1 MNSIDSLQYFVPEL
15 IIIGTAL
22 LAIIYDLTPDSK
34 HNNGTAYIAL
44 GGIALTLIAIFSAG
58 LPSEFLFDG
67 MIKIDGF
74 SIYFKVIVL
83 VTTAA
88 TIIFSMQS
96 DELDP
101 NTKGEYY
108 SILIAVN
115 LGMFLMASST
125 NLLIA
130 YLALETVSI
139 ASYILAGFLT
149 HNRRSSEAA
158 FKYIIYGAVASGT
171 MLFGLSLIFGL
182 TGTASIPEIGT
193 RLAEVIAEPN
203 SRLAVTVAT
212 VFVMTGLGYK
222 IASVPFHMWGPDVYE
237 GAPIPVTAFL
247 SVASKAAG
255 FALLIRIFYLGFGQI
270 TDLSTTNWT
279 ILLAVVSALTMTFG
293 NLAALPQNN
302 VKRLL
307 AYSSIA
313 HGGYLLMGAVL
324 LNDTGIKAILFYL
337 TIYLFMN
344 LGAFFVVI
352 LVSNRLGG
360 EMIENYRN
368 LISRA
373 PLLAVSM
380 ALFLFSLTGLPPLAG
395 FSGKWLLFTA
405 ALEGGLYWLVVVAA
419 LNSAVSLY
427 YYIRVVRAMFF
438 EKSDEETPL
447 TFTFANQLLLLF
459 FAVPTILLFVF
470 WEPSYQVIE
479 TVIRGFTPDPV
490 SKITA
495 TISQ

>member
-15 IIIGTAL
+15 LIIGTAL

-44 GGIALTLIAIFSAG
+44 GGIVLTLIAIFSTG
-58 LPSEFLFDG
+58 LPSESLFSG
-67 MIKIDGF
+67 MIQIDGF
-74 SIYFKVIVL
+74 AIYFKVIVL
-83 VTTAA
+83 VATAA

-115 LGMFLMASST
+115 LGMFMMAAST
-125 NLLIA
+125 NLLLA

-193 RLAEVIAEPN
+193 KLAEVVADPS

-212 VFVMTGLGYK
+212 VFVLTGLGYK

-270 TDLSTTNWT
+270 TDLSATNWT
-279 ILLAVVSALTMTFG
+279 LLLAVVSALTMTFG

-313 HGGYLLMGAVL
+313 HGGYLLMGVVL

-352 LVSNRLGG
+352 LVANQLGG
-360 EMIENYRN
+360 EMIHNYRN

-380 ALFLFSLTGLPPLAG
+380 AIFLFSLTGLPPLAG
-395 FSGKWLLFTA
+395 FSGKWVLFTA
-405 ALEGGLYWLVVVAA
+405 ALEGNLYWLVIVAA
-419 LNSAVSLY
+419 LNSAISLY
-427 YYIRVVRAMFF
+427 YYIRIVKAMFF
-438 EKSDEETPL
+438 EQTDDETVL
-447 TFTFANQLLLLF
+447 AFSFGNQFLLLF
-459 FAVPTILLFVF
+459 FVVPTILLFIF
-470 WEPSYQVIE
+470 WEPSYGIIE
-479 TVIRGFTPDPV
+479 TVLKDFTPTYIG
-490 SKITA
+490 KITA
-495 TISQ
+495 IISQ

>member
-15 IIIGTAL
+15 LIIGTAL
-22 LAIIYDLTPDSK
+22 LAIIYDLTPSK
-34 HNNGTAYIAL
+34 HNYGTAYIAL
-44 GGIALTLIAIFSAG
+44 GGIVLTLIAIFSTG
-58 LPSEFLFDG
+58 LPSESLFSG
-67 MIKIDGF
+67 MIQIDGF
-74 SIYFKVIVL
+74 AIYFKVIVL
-83 VTTAA
+83 VATAA

-115 LGMFLMASST
+115 LGMFMMAAST
-125 NLLIA
+125 NLLLA

-193 RLAEVIAEPN
+193 KLAEVVADPS

-212 VFVMTGLGYK
+212 VFVLTGLGYK

-270 TDLSTTNWT
+270 TDLSATNWT
-279 ILLAVVSALTMTFG
+279 LLLAVVSALTMTFG
-293 NLAALPQNN
+293 NLSALPQNN

-313 HGGYLLMGAVL
+313 HGGYLLMGVVL

-352 LVSNRLGG
+352 LVANQLGG
-360 EMIENYRN
+360 EMIHNYRN

-380 ALFLFSLTGLPPLAG
+380 AIFLFSLTGLPPLAG
-395 FSGKWLLFTA
+395 FSGKWVLFTA
-405 ALEGGLYWLVVVAA
+405 ALEGNLYWLVIVAA

-427 YYIRVVRAMFF
+427 YYIRIVKAMFF
-438 EKSDEETPL
+438 EQTDDETVL
-447 TFTFANQLLLLF
+447 AFSFGNQFLLLF
-459 FAVPTILLFVF
+459 FVVPTILLFIF
-470 WEPSYQVIE
+470 WEPSYGIIE
-479 TVIRGFTPDPV
+479 TVLKDFTPTYIG
-490 SKITA
+490 KITA
-495 TISQ
+495 IISQ

>member
-15 IIIGTAL
+15 LIIGTAL
-22 LAIIYDLTPDSK
+22 LAIIYDLTPSK

-44 GGIALTLIAIFSAG
+44 GGIVLTLIAIFSTG
-58 LPSEFLFDG
+58 LPSESLFSG
-67 MIKIDGF
+67 MIQIDGF
-74 SIYFKVIVL
+74 AIYFKVIVL
-83 VTTAA
+83 VATAA

-115 LGMFLMASST
+115 LGMFMMAAST
-125 NLLIA
+125 NLLLA

-193 RLAEVIAEPN
+193 KLAEVVADPS

-212 VFVMTGLGYK
+212 VFVLTGLGYK

-270 TDLSTTNWT
+270 TDLSATNWT
-279 ILLAVVSALTMTFG
+279 LLLAVVSALTMTFG

-313 HGGYLLMGAVL
+313 HGGYLLMGVVL

-352 LVSNRLGG
+352 LVANQLGG
-360 EMIENYRN
+360 EMIHNYRN

-380 ALFLFSLTGLPPLAG
+380 AIFLFSLTGLPPLAG
-395 FSGKWLLFTA
+395 FSGKWVLFTA
-405 ALEGGLYWLVVVAA
+405 ALEGNLYWLVIVAA

-427 YYIRVVRAMFF
+427 YYIRIVKAMFF
-438 EKSDEETPL
+438 EQTDDETVL
-447 TFTFANQLLLLF
+447 AFSFGNQFLLLF
-459 FAVPTILLFVF
+459 FVVPTILLFIF
-470 WEPSYQVIE
+470 WEPSYGIIE
-479 TVIRGFTPDPV
+479 TVLKDFTPTYIG
-490 SKITA
+490 KITA
-495 TISQ
+495 IISQ